1 MADAVTV
8 LREEIATL
16 EGEISK
22 RHQALALLSGAATP
36 TTSSVAKRP
45 AAKHP
50 AVKRPAAK
58 RPAPR
63 PSPPPEGPSL
73 AARIVTQLTAHKGQ
87 LLTSAQVTEELA
99 KTDKSV
105 TRENVQRRLSELFHL
120 KQVTREDGRYRVA

>member
-1 MADAVTV
+1 MADAVTI
-8 LREEIATL
+8 LREEMATL

-22 RHQALALLSGAATP
+22 RRQALTLLTGAATP
-36 TTSSVAKRP
+36 TPSAAAKRP

-63 PSPPPEGPSL
+63 PSPPEGPSL

-87 LLTSAQVTEELA
+87 LLTSAQVTEALA
-99 KTDKSV
+99 KTDKGV

-120 KQVTREDGRYRVA
+120 KQVKREDGRYGVA

>member
-1 MADAVTV
+1 MADAVTI

-22 RHQALALLSGAATP
+22 RRHALTLLSGAATP
-36 TTSSVAKRP
+36 TTSAVA
-45 AAKHP
+45 
-50 AVKRPAAK
+50 KRPAAK

-120 KQVTREDGRYRVA
+120 KRVKRADGRYGV